1 MAKRFLNDR
10 AGREFNGGDRRIF
23 KKTLPCFPDKRN
35 ILLSGLATFAGCL
48 ILILCVDRS
57 LALVMRSMNPSI
69 REFFKFVT
77 IFGKSTAYL
86 ILSGLLFIFLYLAS
100 KSVKWANYSQ
110 LLRKYAWISLFL
122 FASIAVSGL
131 LIDILKV
138 IFARYRPVMLYEAG
152 KYGFTFFKFSPA
164 RVLSFPSGHANTI
177 FALMTALCLIVPR
190 YRFIFLAIAILVAA
204 NRVIIGAHFLSDVIA
219 GAYLGVI
226 TPLYFKAFFLS
237 RGIDIFSK
245 KGPVKSVQNK

>member
-1 MAKRFLNDR
+1 
-10 AGREFNGGDRRIF
+10 
-23 KKTLPCFPDKRN
+23 
-35 ILLSGLATFAGCL
+35 
-48 ILILCVDRS
+48 
-57 LALVMRSMNPSI
+57 
-69 REFFKFVT
+69 
-77 IFGKSTAYL
+77 
-86 ILSGLLFIFLYLAS
+86 LLFIFLYLAS